1 MDPAMLICIV
11 EAVVMLIISLYSKK
25 NDIPLVK
32 FNVKENLLIFIIA
45 IVIEVVV
52 HYFFKYNDP
61 YNFIFIDSLIFGIIV
76 NQFKL
81 ILKNNR

>member
-1 MDPAMLICIV
+1 MDAAMLICIV

-52 HYFFKYNDP
+52 RYLFKYNDP

-76 NQFKL
+76 NQFML
-81 ILKNNR
+81 ISKNNK